1 MIVFALA
8 GLPDGFHGLFSTL
21 ELQLG
26 LFVGENR
33 YMSKTTTEL
42 EQELYEAKLETR
54 RLRAEM
60 SMALRFTKDDE
71 MDAEATRRAISKFL
85 KIEY

>member
-1 MIVFALA
+1 
-8 GLPDGFHGLFSTL
+8 
-21 ELQLG
+21 
-26 LFVGENR
+26 
-33 YMSKTTTEL
+33 MSKTTTEL
-42 EQELYEAKLETR
+42 EWELYEAKLETR

>member
-1 MIVFALA
+1 MPIAAILTWTI
-8 GLPDGFHGLFSTL
+8 GGGSLCPRRDSS
-21 ELQLG
+21 
-26 LFVGENR
+26 
-33 YMSKTTTEL
+33 MSKTTTEL